1 MALNPAILPV
11 VGYCEA
17 DHAATADEVIES
29 ATMAQQV
36 IETALSGQPDM
47 LADPTI
53 QERTEELVSEGLVL
67 IDAIRS
73 LGETDA
79 EDPLSDP
86 TTLAR
91 AVKTGLLDSPQL
103 QRNRFAQG
111 KIRVRAF
118 DGAVVAVDAENRPLS
133 ERERVATVLAR
144 T

>member
-1 MALNPAILPV
+1 
-11 VGYCEA
+11 
-17 DHAATADEVIES
+17 
-29 ATMAQQV
+29 
-36 IETALSGQPDM
+36 M

-86 TTLAR
+86 VTLAR
-91 AVKTGLLDSPQL
+91 AVKIGLLDSPQL

-111 KIRVRAF
+111 RIRVRALA
-118 DGAVVAVDAENRPLS
+118 GAVVAVDEENHPIS
-133 ERERVATVLAR
+133 ERERIASVLAR